1 MLKNKKIKMGNCCS
15 WKNEL
20 EGVGE
25 MQMKSQKYPFE
36 NLPHILS
43 HERSSNMFK
52 ISTFLTNKEDIPD
65 FFLKQ
70 EIFYKNINDAILN
83 TNNSKIDTINIES
96 LWNIS
101 KYYKQDFTNCP
112 YILYDLR
119 KKENKIENFLKK
131 YKCINYNIGEIKTFN
146 GNRLKLF
153 QNFIRN
159 KNIIIIPQNQSINEL
174 KKISNFIES
183 LNGEV
188 VNNQKFYILT
198 DILNIKEEDI
208 PEFFYNYKLYK
219 KFDDKD
225 FEYYPNI
232 FFPLSTI
239 KYLNNFNYIYIQQK
253 EYESKFYITNK
264 DFLNFCKNMGIKII
278 LDLEDIIEKQEKPEI
293 IKLDSDEEEENDN
306 SEKNKESDISTL
318 KPKYNK
324 SNNKSN
330 ETVLYFTINYKD
342 YFNTE
347 SLKLFLYNLRYH
359 FLSQST
365 LVILYPEKINDKKE
379 LSKWLSYILINSFFI
394 YDGDDTMLTESEILT
409 KSIQGILP
417 LYFSPKFIEDDLIS
431 DIEENYSSKDY
442 NSEPYNAKLN
452 EFIQGVKNL
461 WEIKKEKNIFFEI
474 ICVIEKLV
482 LNIILN
488 PGNEKYYKIRKSS
501 RTLQNYII
509 NIPEANN
516 LFQMIGF
523 KNQNKGEFYCVDT
536 KTNIKQ
542 MENIHK
548 FLLFSVNKI
557 INEPDY

>member
-1 MLKNKKIKMGNCCS
+1 MGNCCT
-15 WKNEL
+15 WKSDL

-25 MQMKSQKYPFE
+25 MQMKSHQYPFDS
-36 NLPHILS
+36 LPHILN

-52 ISTFLTNKEDIPD
+52 ISSFLTNKEDIPD

-70 EIFYKNINDAILN
+70 EVFYKNINDVILSS
-83 TNNSKIDTINIES
+83 NNNKIDTINIES

-101 KYYKQDFTNCP
+101 KYYKQDFTSCP

-119 KKENKIENFLKK
+119 KKELKVENFLKK
-131 YKCINYNIGEIKTFN
+131 YKCINYNINEIKTFN

-153 QNFIRN
+153 KNFVRN

-183 LNGEV
+183 LTGEIA
-188 VNNQKFYILT
+188 NNLKFYILT

-208 PEFFYNYKLYK
+208 PDFFYNYKLYK
-219 KFDDKD
+219 NFDDKD
-225 FEYYPNI
+225 FEFYPNI
-232 FFPLSTI
+232 FFPLSNI

-253 EYESKFYITNK
+253 ENESQFYLSNK
-264 DFLNFCKNMGIKII
+264 DFLNFCKKMAIKII
-278 LDLEDIIEKQEKPEI
+278 LDLDDNFEEKIENPETINVKSDDED
-293 IKLDSDEEEENDN
+293 DEDGNDN
-306 SEKNKESDISTL
+306 NKESDISTL

-324 SNNKSN
+324 NNKTN
-330 ETVLYFTINYKD
+330 ESLLYFKINYKN
-342 YFNTE
+342 YFNND
-347 SLKLFLYNLRYH
+347 SLKIFLYHLRYY
-359 FLSQST
+359 FLSQCT

-379 LSKWLSYILINSFFI
+379 LSKWLSYILTNSFFI
-394 YDGDDTMLTESEILT
+394 YDGDDTMLTESEILI

-417 LYFSPKFIEDDLIS
+417 LYFSPKFIDDNLCNE
-431 DIEENYSSKDY
+431 IEENYSSKDY
-442 NSEPYNAKLN
+442 NSEPYNTKLN
-452 EFIQGVKNL
+452 EYIQTIKNL
-461 WEIKKEKNIFFEI
+461 WGIKKEKNMFFEI
-474 ICVIEKLV
+474 ICIIEKLI

-523 KNQNKGEFYCVDT
+523 TNENNSEFYIVDT
-536 KTNIKQ
+536 KVDIKN
-542 MENIHK
+542 MEDIHK

>member
-1 MLKNKKIKMGNCCS
+1 MGNCCS
-15 WKNEL
+15 WKTDL

-25 MQMKSQKYPFE
+25 MQMKSQKIPFD
-36 NLPHILS
+36 NLPHILN

-96 LWNIS
+96 LQNIS

-119 KKENKIENFLKK
+119 KKENKVENFLKK

-153 QNFIRN
+153 KNFIRN
-159 KNIIIIPQNQSINEL
+159 KNIIIIPQNQSISEL

-183 LNGEV
+183 LSGEI
-188 VNNQKFYILT
+188 VNNQKYFILT
-198 DILNIKEEDI
+198 DILNIKDEDI

-232 FFPLSTI
+232 FFPLSNI

-253 EYESKFYITNK
+253 EYESNFYITNK
-264 DFLNFCKNMGIKII
+264 DFLYFCKNMGIKII
-278 LDLEDIIEKQEKPEI
+278 LDLDDIHENQEKPEI
-293 IKLDSDEEEENDN
+293 IKINSDEEDENEI
-306 SEKNKESDISTL
+306 SENNKESDISTL

-324 SNNKSN
+324 GNNKAN
-330 ETVLYFTINYKD
+330 ESILYFTINYKD

-417 LYFSPKFIEDDLIS
+417 LYFSPKFVEDDLIS

-461 WEIKKEKNIFFEI
+461 WDIKKEKNIFFEI
-474 ICVIEKLV
+474 ICVIEKLI

-523 KNQNKGEFYCVDT
+523 KNQDKGEFYSVDT
-536 KTNIKQ
+536 KVNIKQ

-548 FLLFSVNKI
+548 LLLFSVNKI
-557 INEPDY
+557 INESDY

>member
-1 MLKNKKIKMGNCCS
+1 MGNCCS
-15 WKNEL
+15 WKNDL

-25 MQMKSQKYPFE
+25 MQMKAQKYPFD
-36 NLPHILS
+36 NLPHILN

-52 ISTFLTNKEDIPD
+52 ISNFLTNKEDIPD

-83 TNNSKIDTINIES
+83 SNNNKIDTINIES

-119 KKENKIENFLKK
+119 KKENKVENFLKK

-146 GNRLKLF
+146 GNRLQLF
-153 QNFIRN
+153 KNFIRN
-159 KNIIIIPQNQSINEL
+159 KNIIIIPQNQSISEL

-183 LNGEV
+183 LSGEI
-188 VNNQKFYILT
+188 VNNQKYFILT
-198 DILNIKEEDI
+198 DILNIKDEDI

-232 FFPLSTI
+232 FFPLCNI

-278 LDLEDIIEKQEKPEI
+278 LDLDDIIEKQTKPEI
-293 IKLDSDEEEENDN
+293 IKLNEEEENENDDN
-306 SEKNKESDISTL
+306 NKESDISTL

-330 ETVLYFTINYKD
+330 ETLLYFTINYKD

-417 LYFSPKFIEDDLIS
+417 LYFSPKFVEDDLIS
-431 DIEENYSSKDY
+431 DIEENYTSKDY

-452 EFIQGVKNL
+452 EFIQAVKNL
-461 WEIKKEKNIFFEI
+461 WDIKKEKNIFFEI
-474 ICVIEKLV
+474 ICIIEKLV

-523 KNQNKGEFYCVDT
+523 KNQNKSEFYSVDT
-536 KTNIKQ
+536 KVNIKQ

-557 INEPDY
+557 ISEPEY

>member
-1 MLKNKKIKMGNCCS
+1 MGNCCT
-15 WKNEL
+15 WKNDL

-25 MQMKSQKYPFE
+25 MQMKSQPIPFE
-36 NLPHILS
+36 SFPHLLS

-52 ISTFLTNKEDIPD
+52 INTFLTNKEDIPD
-65 FFLKQ
+65 YFLKQ
-70 EIFYKNINDAILN
+70 EIFYKNINDIILN
-83 TNNSKIDTINIES
+83 SKNNKIDTINIES

-119 KKENKIENFLKK
+119 KKENKVENFLKK
-131 YKCINYNIGEIKTFN
+131 YKCINYNINEIKTFN

-153 QNFIRN
+153 KNFIRN

-183 LNGEV
+183 LNGEI

-198 DILNIKEEDI
+198 DILNINEEDI
-208 PEFFYNYKLYK
+208 PDFFYGYKLYK

-225 FEYYPNI
+225 FENYPNI
-232 FFPLSTI
+232 FFPLINI
-239 KYLNNFNYIYIQQK
+239 KYLNNLNYIYIQQK
-253 EYESKFYITNK
+253 EFESKFYTTNK

-278 LDLEDIIEKQEKPEI
+278 LDLDEDFEVQEKPET
-293 IKLDSDEEEENDN
+293 IKLNFDDENEEEN
-306 SEKNKESDISTL
+306 NKESDISTL

-324 SNNKSN
+324 NNNKAN
-330 ETVLYFTINYKD
+330 ETILYFTINYKD
-342 YFNTE
+342 YFNSE
-347 SLKLFLYNLRYH
+347 SLKLFLYHLRYH
-359 FLSQST
+359 FLSQGT

-379 LSKWLSYILINSFFI
+379 LSKWLSYILTNSFFI
-394 YDGDDTMLTESEILT
+394 YDGEDTMLTESEILT
-409 KSIQGILP
+409 KSIQNILP
-417 LYFSPKFIEDDLIS
+417 LYFTPKFIEDDLLT

-442 NSEPYNAKLN
+442 NSEPYDSNLN
-452 EFIQGVKNL
+452 VYIQAVKNL

-474 ICVIEKLV
+474 ICIIEKLL

-488 PGNEKYYKIRKSS
+488 PGNEKFYKIRKTS

-509 NIPEANN
+509 NIPEANH

-523 KNQNKGEFYCVDT
+523 KSENNSEFYNVDT
-536 KTNIKQ
+536 KVNIKN
-542 MENIHK
+542 METIHK
-548 FLLFSVNKI
+548 LLLFSVNKI

>member
-1 MLKNKKIKMGNCCS
+1 MGNCCS
-15 WKNEL
+15 WKTDL

-25 MQMKSQKYPFE
+25 MQMKSQKIPFD
-36 NLPHILS
+36 NLPHILN

-119 KKENKIENFLKK
+119 KKENKVENFLKK

-153 QNFIRN
+153 KNFIRN
-159 KNIIIIPQNQSINEL
+159 KNIIIIPQNQSISEL

-183 LNGEV
+183 LSGEI
-188 VNNQKFYILT
+188 VNNQKYFILT
-198 DILNIKEEDI
+198 DILNIKDEDI

-232 FFPLSTI
+232 FFPLSNI

-253 EYESKFYITNK
+253 EYESNFYVTNK

-278 LDLEDIIEKQEKPEI
+278 LDLDDIHENQEKPEI
-293 IKLDSDEEEENDN
+293 IKINSDEEDENEI
-306 SEKNKESDISTL
+306 SENNKESDISTL
-318 KPKYNK
+318 KSKYNK
-324 SNNKSN
+324 GNNKAN
-330 ETVLYFTINYKD
+330 ESILFFTINYKD

-417 LYFSPKFIEDDLIS
+417 LYFSPKFVEDDLIS

-461 WEIKKEKNIFFEI
+461 WDIKKEKNIFFEI
-474 ICVIEKLV
+474 ICVIEKLI

-523 KNQNKGEFYCVDT
+523 KNQDKGEFYSVDT
-536 KTNIKQ
+536 KVNIKQ

-548 FLLFSVNKI
+548 LLLFSVNKI
-557 INEPDY
+557 INESDY

>member
-1 MLKNKKIKMGNCCS
+1 MGNCCS
-15 WKNEL
+15 WKTDL

-25 MQMKSQKYPFE
+25 MQMKSQKIPFD
-36 NLPHILS
+36 NLPHILN

-119 KKENKIENFLKK
+119 KKENKVENFLKK

-153 QNFIRN
+153 KNFIRN
-159 KNIIIIPQNQSINEL
+159 KNIIIIPQNQSISEL

-183 LNGEV
+183 LSGEI
-188 VNNQKFYILT
+188 VNNQKYFILT
-198 DILNIKEEDI
+198 DILNIKDEDI

-232 FFPLSTI
+232 FFPLSNI

-253 EYESKFYITNK
+253 EYESNFYITNK

-278 LDLEDIIEKQEKPEI
+278 LDLDDIHENQEKPEI
-293 IKLDSDEEEENDN
+293 IKINSDEENENEI
-306 SEKNKESDISTL
+306 SENNKESDISTL

-324 SNNKSN
+324 GNNKAN
-330 ETVLYFTINYKD
+330 ESILYFTINYKD

-417 LYFSPKFIEDDLIS
+417 LYFSPKFVEDDLIS

-461 WEIKKEKNIFFEI
+461 WDIKKEKNIFFEI
-474 ICVIEKLV
+474 ICVIEKLI

-523 KNQNKGEFYCVDT
+523 KNQDKGEFYSVDT
-536 KTNIKQ
+536 KVNIKQ

-548 FLLFSVNKI
+548 LLLFSVNKI
-557 INEPDY
+557 INESDY

>member
-1 MLKNKKIKMGNCCS
+1 MGNCCS
-15 WKNEL
+15 WKTDL

-25 MQMKSQKYPFE
+25 MQMKSQKIPFD
-36 NLPHILS
+36 NLPHILN

-119 KKENKIENFLKK
+119 KKENKVENFLKK

-153 QNFIRN
+153 KNFIRN
-159 KNIIIIPQNQSINEL
+159 KNIIIIPQNQSISEL

-183 LNGEV
+183 LSGEI
-188 VNNQKFYILT
+188 VNNQKYFILT
-198 DILNIKEEDI
+198 DILNIKDEDI

-232 FFPLSTI
+232 FFPLSNI

-253 EYESKFYITNK
+253 EYESNFYITNK

-278 LDLEDIIEKQEKPEI
+278 LDLDDIHENQEKPEI
-293 IKLDSDEEEENDN
+293 IKINSDEEDENEI
-306 SEKNKESDISTL
+306 SENNKESDISTL

-324 SNNKSN
+324 GNNKAN
-330 ETVLYFTINYKD
+330 ESILYFTINYKD

-461 WEIKKEKNIFFEI
+461 WDIKKEKNIFFEI
-474 ICVIEKLV
+474 ICVIEKLI

-523 KNQNKGEFYCVDT
+523 KNQDKGEFYSVDT
-536 KTNIKQ
+536 KVNIKQ

-548 FLLFSVNKI
+548 LLLFSVNKI
-557 INEPDY
+557 INESDY

>member
-1 MLKNKKIKMGNCCS
+1 MGNCCT
-15 WKNEL
+15 WKNDL

-25 MQMKSQKYPFE
+25 MQMKSQPIPFE
-36 NLPHILS
+36 SFPHLLS

-52 ISTFLTNKEDIPD
+52 INTFLTNKEDIPD
-65 FFLKQ
+65 YFLKQ
-70 EIFYKNINDAILN
+70 EIFYKNINDIILN
-83 TNNSKIDTINIES
+83 SKNNKIETINIES

-119 KKENKIENFLKK
+119 KKENKVENFLKK
-131 YKCINYNIGEIKTFN
+131 YKCINYNVNEIKTFN

-153 QNFIRN
+153 KNFIRN

-183 LNGEV
+183 LNGEI

-198 DILNIKEEDI
+198 DILNINEEDI
-208 PEFFYNYKLYK
+208 PDFFYGYKLYK

-225 FEYYPNI
+225 FENYPNI
-232 FFPLSTI
+232 FFPLINI
-239 KYLNNFNYIYIQQK
+239 KYLNNLNYIYIQQK
-253 EYESKFYITNK
+253 EFESKFYITNK
-264 DFLNFCKNMGIKII
+264 DFLYFCKNMGIKII
-278 LDLEDIIEKQEKPEI
+278 LDLDEDFEMKEKPET
-293 IKLDSDEEEENDN
+293 IKLNFEDDNEEEN
-306 SEKNKESDISTL
+306 NKESDISTL

-324 SNNKSN
+324 NNNKAN
-330 ETVLYFTINYKD
+330 ETILYFTINYKD
-342 YFNTE
+342 YFNSE
-347 SLKLFLYNLRYH
+347 SLKLFLYHLRYH
-359 FLSQST
+359 FLSQGT

-379 LSKWLSYILINSFFI
+379 LSKWLSYILTNSFFI
-394 YDGDDTMLTESEILT
+394 YDGEDTMLTESEILT
-409 KSIQGILP
+409 KSIQNILP
-417 LYFSPKFIEDDLIS
+417 LYFTPKFIEDDLLT

-442 NSEPYNAKLN
+442 NSEPYDTKLN
-452 EFIQGVKNL
+452 EYIQAVKNL

-474 ICVIEKLV
+474 ICIIEKLL

-488 PGNEKYYKIRKSS
+488 PGNERFYKIRKTS

-509 NIPEANN
+509 NIPEANH

-523 KNQNKGEFYCVDT
+523 KNENNSEFYNVD
-536 KTNIKQ
+536 IKVNVKN
-542 MENIHK
+542 METIHK
-548 FLLFSVNKI
+548 LLLFSVNKI

>member
-1 MLKNKKIKMGNCCS
+1 MGNCCT
-15 WKNEL
+15 WKNDL

-25 MQMKSQKYPFE
+25 MQMKSQPIPFDS
-36 NLPHILS
+36 LPHLLN

-52 ISTFLTNKEDIPD
+52 INTFLTNKEDIPGY
-65 FFLKQ
+65 FLKQ
-70 EIFYKNINDAILN
+70 EIFYKNINDIILN
-83 TNNSKIDTINIES
+83 SKNNKIDTINIES

-119 KKENKIENFLKK
+119 KKENKVENFLKK
-131 YKCINYNIGEIKTFN
+131 YKCINYNINEIKTFN
-146 GNRLKLF
+146 RNRIKLF
-153 QNFIRN
+153 KNFIRN

-183 LNGEV
+183 LNGEI

-198 DILNIKEEDI
+198 DILNINEGDI
-208 PEFFYNYKLYK
+208 PDFFYGYKLYK

-232 FFPLSTI
+232 FFPLINI
-239 KYLNNFNYIYIQQK
+239 KYLNNLNYIYIQQK
-253 EYESKFYITNK
+253 EFESKFYITNK
-264 DFLNFCKNMGIKII
+264 DFLYFCKSMGIKII
-278 LDLEDIIEKQEKPEI
+278 LDLDEDFEMQEKPET
-293 IKLDSDEEEENDN
+293 IKLNFENEDEEGID
-306 SEKNKESDISTL
+306 NKENDISTL
-318 KPKYNK
+318 RPK
-324 SNNKSN
+324 NNKNNNKTN
-330 ETVLYFTINYKD
+330 ETILYFTINYKD

-347 SLKLFLYNLRYH
+347 SLKLFLYHLRYH
-359 FLSQST
+359 FLSQGT

-379 LSKWLSYILINSFFI
+379 LSKWLSYILTNSFFI
-394 YDGDDTMLTESEILT
+394 YDGEDTMLTESEILT
-409 KSIQGILP
+409 KSIQNILP
-417 LYFSPKFIEDDLIS
+417 LYFSPKFIEDDLLT

-442 NSEPYNAKLN
+442 NSEPYDAKLN
-452 EFIQGVKNL
+452 EYIKAVKNL

-474 ICVIEKLV
+474 ICIIEKLL

-488 PGNEKYYKIRKSS
+488 PGNEKFYKIRKIS

-509 NIPEANN
+509 NIPEANH

-523 KNQNKGEFYCVDT
+523 KNENNSEFYNVDI
-536 KTNIKQ
+536 KVNIKN

-548 FLLFSVNKI
+548 LLLFSVNKL

>member
-232 FFPLSTI
+232 FFPLSAI

-264 DFLNFCKNMGIKII
+264 DFLNFCKSMGIKII

>member
-1 MLKNKKIKMGNCCS
+1 MGNCCS
-15 WKNEL
+15 WKTDL

-25 MQMKSQKYPFE
+25 MQMKSQKIPFD
-36 NLPHILS
+36 NLPHILN

-119 KKENKIENFLKK
+119 KKENKVENFLKK

-153 QNFIRN
+153 KNFIRN
-159 KNIIIIPQNQSINEL
+159 KNIIIIPQNQSISEL

-183 LNGEV
+183 LSGEI
-188 VNNQKFYILT
+188 VNNQKYFILT
-198 DILNIKEEDI
+198 DILNIKDEDI

-232 FFPLSTI
+232 FFPLSNI

-278 LDLEDIIEKQEKPEI
+278 LDLDDIHENQEKPEI
-293 IKLDSDEEEENDN
+293 IKINSDEEDENEI
-306 SEKNKESDISTL
+306 SENNKESDISTL

-324 SNNKSN
+324 GNNKAN
-330 ETVLYFTINYKD
+330 ESILYFTINYKD

-409 KSIQGILP
+409 KSIQGISP
-417 LYFSPKFIEDDLIS
+417 LYFSPKFVEDDLIS

-461 WEIKKEKNIFFEI
+461 WDIKKEKNIFFEI
-474 ICVIEKLV
+474 ICVIEKLI

-523 KNQNKGEFYCVDT
+523 KNQDKGEFYSVDT
-536 KTNIKQ
+536 KVNIKQ

-548 FLLFSVNKI
+548 LLLFSVNKI
-557 INEPDY
+557 INESDY

>member
-1 MLKNKKIKMGNCCS
+1 MGNCCS
-15 WKNEL
+15 WKTDL

-25 MQMKSQKYPFE
+25 MQMKSQKIPFD
-36 NLPHILS
+36 NLPHILN

-119 KKENKIENFLKK
+119 KKENKVENFLKK

-153 QNFIRN
+153 KNFIRN
-159 KNIIIIPQNQSINEL
+159 KNIIIIPQNQSISEL

-183 LNGEV
+183 LSGEI
-188 VNNQKFYILT
+188 VNNQKYFILT
-198 DILNIKEEDI
+198 DILNIKDEDI

-232 FFPLSTI
+232 FFPLSNI

-253 EYESKFYITNK
+253 EYESNFYITNK

-278 LDLEDIIEKQEKPEI
+278 LDLDDIHENQEKPEI
-293 IKLDSDEEEENDN
+293 IKINSDEEDENEI
-306 SEKNKESDISTL
+306 SENNKESDISTL

-324 SNNKSN
+324 GNNKAN
-330 ETVLYFTINYKD
+330 ESILYFTINYKD

-417 LYFSPKFIEDDLIS
+417 LYFSPKFVEDDLIS

-461 WEIKKEKNIFFEI
+461 WDIKKEKNIFFEI
-474 ICVIEKLV
+474 ICVIEKLI

-523 KNQNKGEFYCVDT
+523 KNQDKGEFYSVDT
-536 KTNIKQ
+536 KANIKQ

-548 FLLFSVNKI
+548 LLLFSVNKI
-557 INEPDY
+557 INESDY

>member
-1 MLKNKKIKMGNCCS
+1 MGNCCS
-15 WKNEL
+15 WKTDL

-25 MQMKSQKYPFE
+25 MQMKSQKIPFD
-36 NLPHILS
+36 NLPHILN

-119 KKENKIENFLKK
+119 KKENKVENFLKK

-153 QNFIRN
+153 KNFIRN
-159 KNIIIIPQNQSINEL
+159 KNIIIIPQNQSISEL

-183 LNGEV
+183 LSGEI
-188 VNNQKFYILT
+188 VNNQKYFILT
-198 DILNIKEEDI
+198 DILNIKDEDI

-232 FFPLSTI
+232 FFPLSNI

-253 EYESKFYITNK
+253 EYESNFYITNK
-264 DFLNFCKNMGIKII
+264 DFLYFCKNMGIKII
-278 LDLEDIIEKQEKPEI
+278 LDLDDIHENQEKPEI
-293 IKLDSDEEEENDN
+293 IKINSDEEDENEI
-306 SEKNKESDISTL
+306 SENNKESDISTL

-324 SNNKSN
+324 GNNKAN
-330 ETVLYFTINYKD
+330 ESILYFTINYKD

-379 LSKWLSYILINSFFI
+379 LSKWLSYI
-394 YDGDDTMLTESEILT
+394 
-409 KSIQGILP
+409 
-417 LYFSPKFIEDDLIS
+417 
-431 DIEENYSSKDY
+431 
-442 NSEPYNAKLN
+442 
-452 EFIQGVKNL
+452 
-461 WEIKKEKNIFFEI
+461 
-474 ICVIEKLV
+474 
-482 LNIILN
+482 
-488 PGNEKYYKIRKSS
+488 
-501 RTLQNYII
+501 
-509 NIPEANN
+509 
-516 LFQMIGF
+516 
-523 KNQNKGEFYCVDT
+523 
-536 KTNIKQ
+536 
-542 MENIHK
+542 
-548 FLLFSVNKI
+548 
-557 INEPDY
+557 

>member
-1 MLKNKKIKMGNCCS
+1 MGNCCS
-15 WKNEL
+15 WKTDL

-25 MQMKSQKYPFE
+25 MQMKSQKIPFD
-36 NLPHILS
+36 NLPHILN

-119 KKENKIENFLKK
+119 KKENKVENFLKK

-153 QNFIRN
+153 KNFIRN
-159 KNIIIIPQNQSINEL
+159 KNIIIIPQNQSISEL

-183 LNGEV
+183 LSGEI
-188 VNNQKFYILT
+188 VNNQKYFILT
-198 DILNIKEEDI
+198 DILNIKDEDI

-232 FFPLSTI
+232 FFPLSNI

-253 EYESKFYITNK
+253 EYESNFYITNK

-278 LDLEDIIEKQEKPEI
+278 LDLDDIHENQEKPEI
-293 IKLDSDEEEENDN
+293 IKINSDEEDENEI
-306 SEKNKESDISTL
+306 SENNKESDISTL

-324 SNNKSN
+324 GNNKAN
-330 ETVLYFTINYKD
+330 ESILYFTINYKD

-417 LYFSPKFIEDDLIS
+417 LYFSPKFVEDDLIS

-461 WEIKKEKNIFFEI
+461 WDIKKEKNIFFEI
-474 ICVIEKLV
+474 ICVIEKLI

-523 KNQNKGEFYCVDT
+523 KNQDKGEFYSVDT
-536 KTNIKQ
+536 KVNIKQ

-548 FLLFSVNKI
+548 LLLFSVNKI
-557 INEPDY
+557 INESDY

>member
-1 MLKNKKIKMGNCCS
+1 MGNCCT
-15 WKNEL
+15 WKNDL

-25 MQMKSQKYPFE
+25 MQMKSQPIPFE
-36 NLPHILS
+36 SFPHLLS

-52 ISTFLTNKEDIPD
+52 INTFLTNKEDIPD
-65 FFLKQ
+65 YFLKQ
-70 EIFYKNINDAILN
+70 EIFYKNINDIILN
-83 TNNSKIDTINIES
+83 SKNNKIDTINIES

-119 KKENKIENFLKK
+119 KKENKVENFLKK
-131 YKCINYNIGEIKTFN
+131 YKCINYNINEIKTFN

-153 QNFIRN
+153 KNFIRN

-183 LNGEV
+183 LNGEI

-198 DILNIKEEDI
+198 DILNINEEDI
-208 PEFFYNYKLYK
+208 PDFFYGYKLYK

-225 FEYYPNI
+225 FENYPNI
-232 FFPLSTI
+232 FFPLINI
-239 KYLNNFNYIYIQQK
+239 KYLNNLNYIYIQQK
-253 EYESKFYITNK
+253 EFESKFYTTNK

-278 LDLEDIIEKQEKPEI
+278 LDLDEDFEVQEKPET
-293 IKLDSDEEEENDN
+293 IKLNFDDENEEEN
-306 SEKNKESDISTL
+306 NKESDISTL

-324 SNNKSN
+324 NNNKAN
-330 ETVLYFTINYKD
+330 ETILYFTINYKD
-342 YFNTE
+342 YFNSE
-347 SLKLFLYNLRYH
+347 SLKLFSHHLRYH
-359 FLSQST
+359 FLSQGT

-379 LSKWLSYILINSFFI
+379 LSKWLSYILTNSFFI
-394 YDGDDTMLTESEILT
+394 YDGEDTMLTESEILT
-409 KSIQGILP
+409 KSIQNILP
-417 LYFSPKFIEDDLIS
+417 LYFTPKFIEDDLLT

-442 NSEPYNAKLN
+442 NSEPYDSNLN
-452 EFIQGVKNL
+452 VYIQAVKNL

-474 ICVIEKLV
+474 ICIIEKLL

-488 PGNEKYYKIRKSS
+488 PGNEKFYKIRKTS

-509 NIPEANN
+509 NIPEANH

-523 KNQNKGEFYCVDT
+523 KSENNSEFYNVDT
-536 KTNIKQ
+536 KVNIKN
-542 MENIHK
+542 METIHK
-548 FLLFSVNKI
+548 LLLFSVNKI

>member
-1 MLKNKKIKMGNCCS
+1 MGNCCS
-15 WKNEL
+15 WKTDL

-25 MQMKSQKYPFE
+25 MQMKSQKIPFD
-36 NLPHILS
+36 NLPHILN

-119 KKENKIENFLKK
+119 KKENKVENFLKK

-153 QNFIRN
+153 KNFIRN
-159 KNIIIIPQNQSINEL
+159 KNIIIIPQNQSISEL

-183 LNGEV
+183 LSGEI
-188 VNNQKFYILT
+188 VNNQKYFILT
-198 DILNIKEEDI
+198 DILNIKDEDI

-232 FFPLSTI
+232 FFPLSNI

-253 EYESKFYITNK
+253 EYESNFYITNK

-278 LDLEDIIEKQEKPEI
+278 LDLDDIHENQEKPEI
-293 IKLDSDEEEENDN
+293 IKINSDEEDENEI
-306 SEKNKESDISTL
+306 SENNKESDISTL

-324 SNNKSN
+324 GNSKAN
-330 ETVLYFTINYKD
+330 ESILYFTINYKD

-417 LYFSPKFIEDDLIS
+417 LYFSPKFVEDDLIS

-461 WEIKKEKNIFFEI
+461 WDIKKEKNIFFEI
-474 ICVIEKLV
+474 ICVIEKLI

-523 KNQNKGEFYCVDT
+523 KNQDKGEFYSVDT
-536 KTNIKQ
+536 KVSIKQ

-548 FLLFSVNKI
+548 LLLFSVNKI
-557 INEPDY
+557 INESDY